1 MKFVGNNYIHDRTM
15 AISMLQLVGHVY
27 ICERTSFREQGR
39 SIVFFGK
46 HEIRVV
52 SAFLGT
58 RNFV

>member
-39 SIVFFGK
+39 SIVFLENMK
-46 HEIRVV
+46 
-52 SAFLGT
+52 
-58 RNFV
+58 FV